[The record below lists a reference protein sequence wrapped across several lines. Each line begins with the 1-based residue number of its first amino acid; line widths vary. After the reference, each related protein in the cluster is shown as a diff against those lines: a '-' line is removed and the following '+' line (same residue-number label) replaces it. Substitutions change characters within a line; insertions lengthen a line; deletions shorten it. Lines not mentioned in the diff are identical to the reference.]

1 MTPEEVAHFKKQI
14 MNQIVQSKIRIYEFP
29 ECEVIDLLIN
39 SLYIMVIDS
48 IINFPIHP
56 YSFISHF
63 PGGRDG
69 GERAAGERAAEGAR
83 PLRRR
88 RVQHR
93 HRVRGGQE
101 GPGKKVPMGRCRRE
115 YK

>member
-1 MTPEEVAHFKKQI
+1 M
-14 MNQIVQSKIRIYEFP
+14 
-29 ECEVIDLLIN
+29 L
-39 SLYIMVIDS
+39 IDS
-48 IINFPIHP
+48 NVNLIIFQ
-56 YSFISHF
+56 FIYKFIFIPHF
-63 PGGRDG
+63 RGGRDG

-115 YK
+115 YN